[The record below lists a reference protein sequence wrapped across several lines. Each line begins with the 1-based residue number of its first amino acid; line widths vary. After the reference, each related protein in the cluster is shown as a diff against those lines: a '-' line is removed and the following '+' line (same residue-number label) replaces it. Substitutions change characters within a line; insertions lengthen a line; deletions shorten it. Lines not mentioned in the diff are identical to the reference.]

1 MSKQSPML
9 PEPLPV
15 DAAVIWDEGY
25 RSYPGRSHGRGVGS
39 SETRSKACRE
49 KSAEAIVPFF
59 FREGPNNRK
68 S

>member
-1 MSKQSPML
+1 ML

-25 RSYPGRSHGRGVGS
+25 RSYPGRSHGRGVRQ
-39 SETRSKACRE
+39 SETRSKARCE
-49 KSAEAIVPFF
+49 KSAEVIVPEEGKKT